1 MAAKPQSVTEI
12 PILSYPI
19 CALDFETTGLNK
31 SNQDR
36 AIEIALVRREPDGSI
51 QAWSSLLNSSKSIP
65 VESQKIHNISNAM
78 VRNAPTFK
86 EIYPRIEQFIK
97 GSILIAH
104 HSPFDI
110 TFLKKECALIRKPVP
125 NTIAVLDTL
134 TMARSFLNLPR
145 NNLSSLSMRI
155 GINPHNAHRAMND
168 ARNALLLFLELM
180 TQYPKQNLT
189 VRTLKDIVENQK
201 PKGIWRNHI
210 HRKIRTLVKNPQ
222 KIKIRYSS
230 STPER
235 PLFQERV
242 VTPIRIRDQ
251 YLEAFCELRQDK
263 REFRISRI
271 HSIQELQST

>member
-1 MAAKPQSVTEI
+1 MAPKSKSIAEN
-12 PILSYPI
+12 PILSHPI

-31 SNQDR
+31 TNQDR
-36 AIEIALVRREPDGSI
+36 AVEIALVRREPNGNI
-51 QAWSSLLNSSKSIP
+51 QAWSSLLKSPKSIP

-78 VRNAPTFK
+78 VRHAPTFLD
-86 EIYPRIEQFIK
+86 IYPRIEHFLK
-97 GSILIAH
+97 DSILIAH
-104 HSPFDI
+104 HSPFDM

-125 NTIAVLDTL
+125 STVAVLDTL

-155 GINPHNAHRAMND
+155 GLNPQNAHRAMND
-168 ARNALLLFLELM
+168 ARNALFLFLELM
-180 TQYPKQNLT
+180 TQYPKQDLT
-189 VRTLKDIVENQK
+189 VRDLKDIIENQK

-210 HRKIRTLVKNPQ
+210 QRKVRSLVKNPKKVQ
-222 KIKIRYSS
+222 IRYSS
-230 STPER
+230 STPDR
-235 PLFQERV
+235 PLFQERI

-271 HSIQELQST
+271 HSILELQPS